1 MVRGKSV
8 QRRSEAVKIYKPVGP
23 SGICSFEN
31 TKPVFVPDSLDDL
44 CGPTAGRVT
53 LPLHIDW
60 TPSNTYD
67 LGDEARVC
75 TMYATVLREAK
86 SEDDLSRFL
95 DRELLVRAW
104 SSLRLPDFI
113 RESWERRFPQLGQC
127 RVG

>member
-67 LGDEARVC
+67 LSDAVNTC

-86 SEDDLSRFL
+86 AEDDLSRFL

-113 RESWERRFPQLGQC
+113 RESWERRFPQLLDTPHG
-127 RVG
+127 